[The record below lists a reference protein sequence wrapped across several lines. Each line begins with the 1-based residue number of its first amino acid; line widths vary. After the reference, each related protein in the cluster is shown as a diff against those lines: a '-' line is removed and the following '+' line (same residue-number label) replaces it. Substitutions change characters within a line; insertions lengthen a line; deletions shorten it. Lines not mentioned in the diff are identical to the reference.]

1 MPNPCQERYDD
12 VENKRISYYDQQ
24 SEGIIRAF
32 RKIFPYRIVFREE
45 ISEIPGLQFDDLKNE
60 MLYYPDY
67 IKSFYEIATRFGYN
81 EIGMIKDSIELL
93 GLLKNP
99 NQNKDTI
106 YRLLQLPVIDD
117 ISFDS
122 KDTFSIFSE
131 KLGDFRF
138 TLVTEALKD
147 NQELMEYLEEAPFA
161 HYHAYS
167 ISPDRKTIF
176 DLTYNGI
183 FSLED
188 YERLEKPSPI
198 YSEQYERLILD
209 IGYALDNSGLDP
221 DTEWLL
227 QAALYRTYL
236 DKIDYHGPMREAPK
250 VMEKVGEYLMLN
262 PCQEIYESVEK
273 KGTDYYD
280 QQSERIIR
288 AFQRINPQEL
298 IFSPDTEGI
307 PGLQFGE
314 LKMAILFEPDYIKP
328 FYDIAKYFGYDER
341 GMIRDAIRHLGM
353 LENPNENEEIIH
365 SLLKL
370 PVIDDISFDSKDTFS
385 IFSEKLGDYHF
396 VVATEAL
403 KDNQELMEYLEK
415 VPFASRCYSHTLI
428 LAGLFEDN
436 YSEVSLC
443 SN

>member
-1 MPNPCQERYDD
+1 MLNPCQERYDD
-12 VENKRISYYDQQ
+12 VENKRISYYNQQ
-24 SEGIIRAF
+24 SERIIRAF

-67 IKSFYEIATRFGYN
+67 IKSFYEIVTRFGYN

-99 NQNKDTI
+99 NQNKDI
-106 YRLLQLPVIDD
+106 IHRLLQLPVIDD

-131 KLGDFRF
+131 KLGDFHF

-161 HYHAYS
+161 HLCYLHTAILSQYFKDNFSEVSLCRDTFGNHYYHAYS

-188 YERLEKPSPI
+188 YERLENPSPI

-250 VMEKVGEYLMLN
+250 VMEKV
-262 PCQEIYESVEK
+262 ESK
-273 KGTDYYD
+273 
-280 QQSERIIR
+280 
-288 AFQRINPQEL
+288 
-298 IFSPDTEGI
+298 
-307 PGLQFGE
+307 
-314 LKMAILFEPDYIKP
+314 
-328 FYDIAKYFGYDER
+328 
-341 GMIRDAIRHLGM
+341 
-353 LENPNENEEIIH
+353 
-365 SLLKL
+365 
-370 PVIDDISFDSKDTFS
+370 
-385 IFSEKLGDYHF
+385 
-396 VVATEAL
+396 
-403 KDNQELMEYLEK
+403 
-415 VPFASRCYSHTLI
+415 
-428 LAGLFEDN
+428 
-436 YSEVSLC
+436 
-443 SN
+443 

>member
-1 MPNPCQERYDD
+1 MVIIMDIINIGDMKRGEIMDLNEDKIDLTQYFNRFYISLRKLKKWLLLLIVVCFLFMEVRTMFFFETTYSSRAVFIAYQSEQTNIFSQSDDNDDLVTTFNRLLTGNMMQEIICQELNVSSVPGQISLSRLTDTNLINLTVTAADPQDAYDVINCIINNYGQVTEIVMSD
-12 VENKRISYYDQQ
+12 VSLSLLDTPQLAT
-24 SEGIIRAF
+24 SPDA
-32 RKIFPYRIVFREE
+32 
-45 ISEIPGLQFDDLKNE
+45 
-60 MLYYPDY
+60 YPDY

-106 YRLLQLPVIDD
+106 HRLLQLPVIDD

-161 HYHAYS
+161 HLCYLHTAILSQYFKDNFSEVSLCRDTFGNHYYHAYS
-167 ISPDRKTIF
+167 ISPDRKTVF

-188 YERLEKPSPI
+188 YERLENPSPI
-198 YSEQYERLILD
+198 YSEQHERLILD

-250 VMEKVGEYLMLN
+250 VMQK
-262 PCQEIYESVEK
+262 
-273 KGTDYYD
+273 
-280 QQSERIIR
+280 
-288 AFQRINPQEL
+288 
-298 IFSPDTEGI
+298 
-307 PGLQFGE
+307 
-314 LKMAILFEPDYIKP
+314 
-328 FYDIAKYFGYDER
+328 
-341 GMIRDAIRHLGM
+341 
-353 LENPNENEEIIH
+353 
-365 SLLKL
+365 
-370 PVIDDISFDSKDTFS
+370 
-385 IFSEKLGDYHF
+385 
-396 VVATEAL
+396 
-403 KDNQELMEYLEK
+403 
-415 VPFASRCYSHTLI
+415 
-428 LAGLFEDN
+428 
-436 YSEVSLC
+436 
-443 SN
+443 